1 MRLATTLLNQRDAP
15 LGHAELRRI
24 DIVNQHPIATALYV
38 LIIDETKDDSEVK
51 IMSSVITRRA
61 HHFRQPNY

>member
-1 MRLATTLLNQRDAP
+1 MLLTTALLNQRDAP

-38 LIIDETKDDSEVK
+38 LIIDETKDGMMINHSTLDCHV
-51 IMSSVITRRA
+51 T
-61 HHFRQPNY
+61 F